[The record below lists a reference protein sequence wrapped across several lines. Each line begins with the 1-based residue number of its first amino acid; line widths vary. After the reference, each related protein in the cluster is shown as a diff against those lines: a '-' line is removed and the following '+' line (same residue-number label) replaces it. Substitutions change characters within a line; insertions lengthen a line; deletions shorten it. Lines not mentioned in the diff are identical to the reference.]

1 MTVSSRKIMVGADV
15 VEQVFRCSDSSAKI
29 VTDGGSNIK
38 VTPLYGVHGM
48 FFEGFAYLKSS

>member
-1 MTVSSRKIMVGADV
+1 MVGADV

-29 VTDGGSNIK
+29 VTDDGSNIK

-48 FFEGFAYLKSS
+48 FFEGFAYRKSS